1 MAKGTRMNGTG
12 FLQEPCCKAI
22 VRAGE
27 RLPPAFQSGVERNMS
42 NRGIIAAVIVV
53 ALLLILFFSIRP
65 TGQTPLEGDAE
76 TPQHSLDQ

>member
-1 MAKGTRMNGTG
+1 
-12 FLQEPCCKAI
+12 
-22 VRAGE
+22 
-27 RLPPAFQSGVERNMS
+27 MS